1 MNLNLLKIIK
11 SPAIII
17 LLFLIFTLPIEE
29 MFGGAWPQKKGS
41 GYYKISFL
49 YLSGDNIYNSDGVK
63 IPIAQFND
71 FTIGAFGSFGI
82 TEKLTGFLNVT
93 LFKSTNLDS
102 TRQDAGFDTEISGFG
117 DIDVGVK
124 YGLLKFDKTV
134 ISGKLL
140 LGIPTGKGTPD
151 GGLLTGD
158 GEFNQA
164 IGIEAGHSFW
174 AAKIYLTEG
183 IFFNNRTNGFSD
195 DFRYFI
201 ESGVKISKSLSLIVR
216 LHGLISFNNGDPN
229 VKGGFG
235 IYSNNQRYLAY
246 NAELVYKITTNLGI
260 SAYYESG
267 TKGKNII
274 SAAIINVGIFITN

>member
-1 MNLNLLKIIK
+1 MNPSKIIK
-11 SPAIII
+11 SPAKII
-17 LLFLIFTLPIEE
+17 LLFLLFVLPTEKV
-29 MFGGAWPQKKGS
+29 FGGAWPQKKGS

-71 FTIGAFGSFGI
+71 FTVGAFGSFGI
-82 TEKLTGFLNVT
+82 TENLTGFLNVT
-93 LFKSTNLDS
+93 LFKSTTLDS
-102 TRQDAGFDTEISGFG
+102 ASQDAGFDTEVSGFG
-117 DIDVGVK
+117 DIDIGVK

-140 LGIPTGKGTPD
+140 FGIPTGKGTPD

-174 AAKIYLTEG
+174 PVKVYLTEG
-183 IFFNNRTNGFSD
+183 ILFNNRTKGFSD

-201 ESGVKISKSLSLIVR
+201 ESGIKISSSLSLIVR
-216 LHGLISFNNGDPN
+216 LHGLISFNNGDPD

-235 IYSNNQRYLAY
+235 IYSNNQQYLAY
-246 NAELVYKITTNLGI
+246 NAELVYKITSNWGI

-267 TKGKNII
+267 TNGKNII
-274 SAAIINVGIFITN
+274 SAPIINVGIFVTN

>member
-1 MNLNLLKIIK
+1 MNPSKIIK
-11 SPAIII
+11 SPAKII
-17 LLFLIFTLPIEE
+17 LLFLLFVLPTEKV
-29 MFGGAWPQKKGS
+29 FGGAWPQKKGS

-71 FTIGAFGSFGI
+71 FTVGAFGSFGI
-82 TEKLTGFLNVT
+82 TENLTGFLNVT
-93 LFKSTNLDS
+93 LFKSTTLDS
-102 TRQDAGFDTEISGFG
+102 ASQDAGFDTEVSGFG
-117 DIDVGVK
+117 DIDIGVK

-140 LGIPTGKGTPD
+140 FGIPTGKGTPD

-174 AAKIYLTEG
+174 PVKVYLTEG
-183 IFFNNRTNGFSD
+183 ILFNNRTKGFSD

-201 ESGVKISKSLSLIVR
+201 ESGIKISSSLSLIVR
-216 LHGLISFNNGDPN
+216 LHGLISFNNGDPD

-235 IYSNNQRYLAY
+235 IYSNNQQYLAY
-246 NAELVYKITTNLGI
+246 NAELVYKITSNWGI

-267 TKGKNII
+267 TNEKNII
-274 SAAIINVGIFITN
+274 YAPIINVGVFVTN

>member
-1 MNLNLLKIIK
+1 MNLHKIIK

-17 LLFLIFTLPIEE
+17 LLFLIFTLATEQV
-29 MFGGAWPQKKGS
+29 FGGAWPQKKGS

-63 IPIAQFND
+63 IPIVKFND

-82 TEKLTGFLNVT
+82 TENLTGFLNVT

-117 DIDVGVK
+117 DIDIGVK

-140 LGIPTGKGTPD
+140 FGIPTGKGTPD
-151 GGLLTGD
+151 SGLLTGD

-174 AAKIYLTEG
+174 PAKVYLTEG

-201 ESGVKISKSLSLIVR
+201 ESGVNISNSLSLIVR

-235 IYSNNQRYLAY
+235 IFSNNQQYLAY
-246 NAELVYKITTNLGI
+246 NAELVYKITTNWGI

-274 SAAIINVGIFITN
+274 SAPIINVGIFITN

>member
-1 MNLNLLKIIK
+1 MKLNLLKIFK
-11 SPAIII
+11 SPEIII
-17 LLFLIFTLPIEE
+17 LLFLIFALSASEVL
-29 MFGGAWPQKKGS
+29 GGAWPQKKGS
-41 GYYKISFL
+41 GYYKMSFR

-63 IPIAQFND
+63 IPIAKFND
-71 FTIGAFGSFGI
+71 FTIGAFGAFGI

-93 LFKSTNLDS
+93 LFKSTTLDS
-102 TRQDAGFDTEISGFG
+102 ASQDAGFDTDVSGFG
-117 DIDVGVK
+117 DIDIGVK

-140 LGIPTGKGTPD
+140 FGIPTGKGTPD

-174 AAKIYLTEG
+174 PVKVYLTEG

-201 ESGVKISKSLSLIVR
+201 ESGVNISNNVSLIVR
-216 LHGLISFNNGDPN
+216 LHGLISFNNGDPK

-235 IYSNNQRYLAY
+235 IYSNNQQYLAY
-246 NAELVYKITTNLGI
+246 NAELVYKINTNWGI

-267 TKGKNII
+267 TNGKNII
-274 SAAIINVGIFITN
+274 SAPIINVGVFITN

>member
-1 MNLNLLKIIK
+1 
-11 SPAIII
+11 
-17 LLFLIFTLPIEE
+17 LLFVLPTEQV
-29 MFGGAWPQKKGS
+29 FGGAWPQKKGS

-82 TEKLTGFLNVT
+82 TENLTGFLNVT
-93 LFKSTNLDS
+93 LFKSTTLDS
-102 TRQDAGFDTEISGFG
+102 ASQDAGFDTEVSGFG
-117 DIDVGVK
+117 DIDIGVK

-140 LGIPTGKGTPD
+140 FGIPTGKGTPD

-174 AAKIYLTEG
+174 PVKVYLTEG
-183 IFFNNRTNGFSD
+183 ILFNNRTNGFSD
-195 DFRYFI
+195 DFRYYI
-201 ESGVKISKSLSLIVR
+201 ESGVNISNSLLLIVR
-216 LHGLISFNNGDPN
+216 LHGLISFNNGDPD

-235 IYSNNQRYLAY
+235 IYSNNQQYLAY
-246 NAELVYKITTNLGI
+246 NAELVYKITSNWGI

-267 TKGKNII
+267 TNGKNII
-274 SAAIINVGIFITN
+274 SAPIINVGIFVTN